1 MVTVSSIRNYKVY
14 TPIIPVT
21 VSSIRNY
28 KVYTPIIPVGS
39 GAVTKD
45 DFEKL
50 FADTPTVSENHVNSE
65 MTKLEAG
72 LSDPKTDWSKHL
84 LLVGVAVCR
93 SCDVTAFFIVTTVK
107 RCSQSQHGTNGWFP
121 A

>member
-1 MVTVSSIRNYKVY
+1 M
-14 TPIIPVT
+14 
-21 VSSIRNY
+21 SSIRNY

-93 SCDVTAFFIVTTVK
+93 SCDVTAFFIVTAVK
-107 RCSQSQHGTNGWFP
+107 RCSQSQHRANGWFP